1 MADDD
6 QVLTEVTEAEE
17 AAAAEPE
24 VSNQPAA
31 EESAAEPAADTPD
44 SPVVEE
50 VTEVAGEPVA
60 DDAA

>member
-31 EESAAEPAADTPD
+31 EESADEPAADASN